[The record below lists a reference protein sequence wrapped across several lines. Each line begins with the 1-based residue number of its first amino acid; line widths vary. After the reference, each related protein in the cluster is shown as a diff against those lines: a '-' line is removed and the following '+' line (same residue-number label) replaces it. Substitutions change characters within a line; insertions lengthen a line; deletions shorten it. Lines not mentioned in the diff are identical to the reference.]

1 MFARAS
7 RPSEFGSLRTMACE
21 ESQPTGSSR
30 LPATCLGLSQGFR
43 AAEETQALMESKR
56 PDPSRRRN
64 NEKPDREISFH
75 EVLEGANKHGNG
87 HWKGRV
93 SVAQN

>member
-1 MFARAS
+1 
-7 RPSEFGSLRTMACE
+7 
-21 ESQPTGSSR
+21 
-30 LPATCLGLSQGFR
+30 
-43 AAEETQALMESKR
+43 MESKR

-64 NEKPDREISFH
+64 NEKPDREISLH

-93 SVAQN
+93 YVAQN